1 MKKFLT
7 FALALVLVFS
17 AAACTSTDGVDTPD
31 SDSEVSG
38 QPLSVHFID
47 VGQGDCTLVDFGDV
61 EILVDGGDYDTWEA
75 VEEYIRPLVNG
86 KLDYVIATHPDA
98 DHVGGLTYI
107 LTDFSI
113 GTIIDSGSYK
123 NTETYSNYI
132 ASVGASD
139 GAVVYDDDMTFDLGG
154 GAVLSIIETGDSHA
168 DVNDDSVV
176 SEIRYG
182 SFSLLMTGDMGCETE
197 RENLK
202 KFRSATVLKAAHH
215 GSSYSTSE
223 DFLERVRP
231 DYVIISAGK
240 DNSYGHPHAETLSRI
255 SDAGAQALSTTEYGT
270 IIAETDGKRISIYGS
285 RQ

>member
-17 AAACTSTDGVDTPD
+17 AAACTSAGSIDTPD

-202 KFRSATVLKAAHH
+202 KFRSTTVLKAAHH

>member
-17 AAACTSTDGVDTPD
+17 AAACTSAGSIDTPD

-168 DVNDDSVV
+168 DVNDDSVI

-202 KFRSATVLKAAHH
+202 KFRSTTVLKAAHH

>member
-202 KFRSATVLKAAHH
+202 KFRSTTVLKAAHH